1 MAWYNST
8 KDLGRSL
15 GVNRSV
21 ADRVGGGDKMFGDR
35 NNAGVLGTG
44 QYRTDQYQVDETAF
58 DESPE
63 AKQRQIEFANALP
76 AVINRQAPQMNE
88 AQANQWRAQ
97 QNQLAGNLQAT
108 LRGEGPSVAQLQMQQ
123 GLNQSLGNA
132 ASMAASQRGV
142 SPAMAMRLAQQNQA
156 QMAQNTVGQTGM
168 LRAQEQMAA
177 RGELAGLANA
187 ARTQDLNV
195 AAANQRAAMEQGQL
209 NDNMERFFREGQMGM
224 DERNRQSKIERE
236 RMKSQNTIGT
246 SQINAGAYQA
256 ASQNR
261 AGVLGGIGAGI
272 GAAAAIFSDERLK
285 TDIQKVEF
293 DSPANWG
300 FQPSMPSPSPSA
312 QSSFE
317 PTREAASAASKES
330 TLKFLDALQGSQK
343 GGESSHNKMGQGI
356 GMGLAA
362 AAMAMSD
369 KNAKT
374 GAKKANG
381 EIQNFLDAID
391 AYTYRYKDPSYGEGK
406 QLSPMAQDLE
416 KTPIG
421 KELVV
426 DTPEGKMIDYGKAGG
441 VMMASQAMLN
451 DRLSELEK
459 EMAHFFK
466 AKGNKNG

>member
-21 ADRVGGGDKMFGDR
+21 ADRFGGGDKMFGDR

-44 QYRTDQYQVDETAF
+44 QYRTDQYQVDESAF
-58 DESPE
+58 GESPE

-156 QMAQNTVGQTGM
+156 QMAQNTVGQSGM

-224 DERNRQSKIERE
+224 DERNRQAKIERE
-236 RMKSQNTIGT
+236 RMKSQNAIGT
-246 SQINAGAYQA
+246 SQVNAGAYQA
-256 ASQNR
+256 AAQNR
-261 AGVLGGIGAGI
+261 AGMLGGIGAGI
-272 GAAAAIFSDERLK
+272 GAAVSIISDERLK
-285 TDIQKVEF
+285 TDIQKVDF

-300 FQPSMPSPSPSA
+300 FQPSKPSPAPM
-312 QSSFE
+312 QESSFE
-317 PTREAASAASKES
+317 PTREAASKES
-330 TLKFLDALQGSQK
+330 TKKFLNALQGSQK
-343 GGESSHNKMGQGI
+343 GDESPHNKMGQSI

-362 AAMAMSD
+362 AAMALSD

-374 GAKKANG
+374 GAKKGNS
-381 EIQNFLDAID
+381 EVQSFLDAID
-391 AYTYRYKDPSYGEGK
+391 AYTYRYKDPAYGEGK

-451 DRLSELEK
+451 DRLRELEK
-459 EMAHFFK
+459 EMAQFFK